1 MKNMQT
7 KMMSEF
13 VWHHIQHDMDNPFND
28 VEQVGKFIDEKI
40 RRIDHHEKLV
50 IDLNNKNFP
59 IQKVDGF
66 DDLTTI
72 SVDATLIDYQTLEN
86 YFHENIR
93 RESYL

>member
-1 MKNMQT
+1 MKNLQT

-13 VWHHIQHDMDNPFND
+13 VWNHIQHDIDNPFND

-59 IQKVDGF
+59 TQKVDGF

>member
-13 VWHHIQHDMDNPFND
+13 VWNHIQHDMDNPFND

-50 IDLNNKNFP
+50 IDPNNKNFP

>member
-13 VWHHIQHDMDNPFND
+13 VWNHIQHDMDNPFND
-28 VEQVGKFIDEKI
+28 VEQVGKFIDQKI
-40 RRIDHHEKLV
+40 RRIDVQEKLV
-50 IDLNNKNFP
+50 IDLKDESNP
-59 IQKVDGF
+59 IKKVDGLN
-66 DDLTTI
+66 DLMTI

-93 RESYL
+93 RELYL

>member
-13 VWHHIQHDMDNPFND
+13 VWNHIQHDMDNPFND

-40 RRIDHHEKLV
+40 RRLDHHEKFV